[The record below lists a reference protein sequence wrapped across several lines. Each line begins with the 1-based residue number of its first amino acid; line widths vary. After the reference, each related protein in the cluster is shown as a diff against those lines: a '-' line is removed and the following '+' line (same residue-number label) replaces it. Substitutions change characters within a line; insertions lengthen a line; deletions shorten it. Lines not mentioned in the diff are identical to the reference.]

1 MLPRR
6 GPQLIEPLGFGLGR
20 DHATHSLRERRT
32 HGRVLAKVALPL
44 GGLLRQD
51 MVLEGMAPS
60 NLARPSQAETF
71 RGTTMGLEF
80 GHGLCL
86 SESGPGPAKDLDQSE
101 PSRAGS
107 IKRAGK
113 RSLPSNSSYRTQSP
127 TPAKAQPS
135 TAPIRASVPRL
146 QIVERQPSVVL
157 AQLLLQY
164 EVLPRKAREH
174 GADPGLRAQRGAATG
189 GAVGNGLRGSGRRN
203 GVTAEHRQLTG
214 ESAGRGVPES
224 ARGRNTALRGLRD
237 TAGKALGTHARCPKH
252 PETGLVRARCGKSPG
267 WPEFSGDLG
276 STDAASLTL
285 LL

>member
-32 HGRVLAKVALPL
+32 HGRVLAKMALPL

-60 NLARPSQAETF
+60 NLARPGQAETF

-86 SESGPGPAKDLDQSE
+86 SGSGRAPATSLHQAE
-101 PSRAGS
+101 RCRADS

-127 TPAKAQPS
+127 TTPKAQPR

-146 QIVERQPSVVL
+146 QIVEHEPTVL
-157 AQLLLQY
+157 PVQLLLRY
-164 EVLPRKAREH
+164 EALPRKARVH
-174 GADPGLRAQRGAATG
+174 GADPGLRAQRGAAAG
-189 GAVGNGLRGSGRRN
+189 GAVGTGLRGRASG
-203 GVTAEHRQLTG
+203 TG
-214 ESAGRGVPES
+214 SQRSAGS
-224 ARGRNTALRGLRD
+224 
-237 TAGKALGTHARCPKH
+237 
-252 PETGLVRARCGKSPG
+252 
-267 WPEFSGDLG
+267 
-276 STDAASLTL
+276 
-285 LL
+285 